1 LLANRNGP
9 RVAVLDTDGWDTH
22 AFQGTAAGA
31 LATQLG
37 HLATGLA
44 QLQVGLAAAWRDSA
58 VVVVSEFGRTA
69 AINGTK
75 GTDHGTGSIALLLGG
90 AINGGRMATPWPGL
104 AARHLFE
111 GRDLAPATDI
121 RAVFKGILRDHM
133 ALTEGD
139 IEDRVFPDSR
149 HVPGLSGLVRT

>member
-1 LLANRNGP
+1 M
-9 RVAVLDTDGWDTH
+9 
-22 AFQGTAAGA
+22 
-31 LATQLG
+31 
-37 HLATGLA
+37 
-44 QLQVGLAAAWRDSA
+44 QVGLAAAWRDSA

-90 AINGGRMATPWPGL
+90 AINWGRMATPWPGL

-111 GRDLAPATDI
+111 GRYLSPATDI